1 MAVGDSQSTVRI
13 TKVVR
18 GGRSPGK
25 TCHRRTCAHRF
36 LFQAGQ
42 VFFQN
47 RLVGAYDRSGQGEIN
62 GKPIQ
67 LVKQDSAYLLVEL
80 RQEAA

>member
-1 MAVGDSQSTVRI
+1 VRI
-13 TKVVR
+13 TRVVR
-18 GGRSPGK
+18 GRVIPQGK
-25 TCHRRTCAHRF
+25 LAIGYVGPHRF
-36 LFQAGQ
+36 LFQEGK

-47 RLVGAYDRSGQGEIN
+47 RLVGVYDRSGQGEIN